1 MNELEKTTV
10 EEIISEED
18 AVIEEETIEE
28 AVEEIAAEETEEV
41 VTTTGIDLSFDPNGF
56 TRNIDKMG
64 KGMLGIFVV
73 IGIIIIVTSIL
84 SKIKTK
90 E

>member
-1 MNELEKTTV
+1 MPENKENLV
-10 EEIISEED
+10 
-18 AVIEEETIEE
+18 EEETMEE

-73 IGIIIIVTSIL
+73 IGIIIIATSIL

>member
-10 EEIISEED
+10 EEITSEED
-18 AVIEEETIEE
+18 AVIEEEETIEE
-28 AVEEIAAEETEEV
+28 AVEEIPAEETEEV
-41 VTTTGIDLSFDPNGF
+41 VTTGIELSFDPNGF

>member
-10 EEIISEED
+10 EENTSEED
-18 AVIEEETIEE
+18 AVIEE

-56 TRNIDKMG
+56 ARNIDKMG

-73 IGIIIIVTSIL
+73 IGIIIIATSIL

>member
-10 EEIISEED
+10 EEITSEED

-28 AVEEIAAEETEEV
+28 AVEEITAEETEEV
-41 VTTTGIDLSFDPNGF
+41 VTTGIELSFDPNGF

>member
-10 EEIISEED
+10 EEITSEED

-28 AVEEIAAEETEEV
+28 AVEEIAGEETEEV
-41 VTTTGIDLSFDPNGF
+41 VTTTGIDLSFDPKGF
-56 TRNIDKMG
+56 TRNIDK
-64 KGMLGIFVV
+64 MLGIFVV